1 MLLLV
6 SRSLEYYISPSLQ
19 PCRPEDILRT
29 VTEDVG
35 EEDLDIMLDSRV
47 DVMAQS
53 HVLLELALGV
63 DAGDDVVTVTRPGD
77 RDLAPDLMKDPTP
90 HTPHLHV
97 LQAVADEDGR
107 VVPDDRL
114 V

>member
-1 MLLLV
+1 MIRLMLLLV

-63 DAGDDVVTVTRPGD
+63 EGGDQAVTVESP
-77 RDLAPDLMKDPTP
+77 RDG
-90 HTPHLHV
+90 HLHI

-107 VVPDDRL
+107 V
-114 V
+114 